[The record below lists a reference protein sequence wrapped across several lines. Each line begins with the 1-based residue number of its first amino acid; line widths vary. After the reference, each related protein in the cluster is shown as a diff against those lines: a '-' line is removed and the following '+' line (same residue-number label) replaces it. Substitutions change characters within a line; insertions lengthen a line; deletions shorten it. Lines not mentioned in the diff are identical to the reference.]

1 MREARHVFNHDG
13 RTVTVEN
20 VTPELAHKYLSSMP
34 NNRRVRHRVVKELVA
49 AITTGEWFPTIEPI
63 HFDIG
68 GHLRNGQHRLT
79 AIEQTGATLEM
90 LVVRGATEDEIDAI
104 DTGNRRIPGDVLS
117 LRHGV
122 ADGDTTAAALK
133 FLFNYEHGWMPAGSG
148 RSMLNNHD
156 MGVYFTEHPAI
167 VKSVQYV
174 NETPSLRKLGSKGT
188 MAFCHYL
195 ITQAT
200 YRVDIDAGRE
210 DRGDKFF
217 HCLEREIYDGNND
230 PIYRL
235 RERLYRAKNSYGSGK
250 ERLTVADV
258 AALIIKA
265 WNMWVTG
272 KTITRLAWRNYG
284 DNPEPFP
291 KPLSPK

>member
-1 MREARHVFNHDG
+1 VQ
-13 RTVTVEN
+13 
-20 VTPELAHKYLSSMP
+20 
-34 NNRRVRHRVVKELVA
+34 ELVA

-63 HFDIG
+63 HFDAL

-79 AIEQTGATLEM
+79 AVEQTGATLEM

-104 DTGNRRIPGDVLS
+104 DTGNRRIPGDILS
-117 LRHGV
+117 LRYGV
-122 ADGDTTAAALK
+122 ADGDTSATALK

-156 MGVYFTEHPAI
+156 MGLYFNEHPDI

-174 NETPSLRKLGSKGT
+174 NETPSLRKLGSKAT

-195 ITQAT
+195 ITQASYAVT
-200 YRVDIDAGRE
+200 SNRCAD
-210 DRGDKFF
+210 FF

-230 PIYRL
+230 PIFRL
-235 RERLYRAKNSYGSGK
+235 RERLYRAKISFGANK
-250 ERLTVADV
+250 ERLTAADV

-265 WNMWVTG
+265 WNMWITG
-272 KTITRLAWRNYG
+272 KTVTRLSWRNHG